1 MSPQPVANKKRDADK
16 SRDELID
23 DLEHLRGLN
32 TRLNKIVKRYEK
44 AVGKDENDIFKTL
57 LELDDQKERV
67 ESLRKELQEKQIEI
81 ERQGKELLV
90 RNEELRIRLEEGLVK
105 DEKIA
110 RYEELTRVNEAL
122 RESRRAE
129 LALCE
134 SEARLLLAQ
143 QVACIGTFEWNIQT
157 GVNTW
162 TPELEAMY
170 GLPPGGFPGTEEAWE
185 QLIYPEDRPE
195 AVRRVNKAMEE
206 GCFEGE
212 WRVVWPDGTVHWL
225 HGRAFVFKDESGRPL
240 KLIGVNIDI
249 TERKKMEEG
258 LRRSRDDLDVRVQE
272 RTRELSRSEEHLR
285 MMIEASP
292 VPMVVYEESRNYSVN
307 KKFVETFG
315 YTIEDIPSVNE
326 WWPLAYP
333 DEDYREY
340 VKQIWYKAVDEAV
353 ENRTSIAPQEATVTC
368 KDGTKKHVLC
378 YFSSIGDLNLA
389 IFYDITERKR
399 AEEALKFERSQLLS
413 IFDSIDEVIY
423 VADPCTYEILYAN
436 KAMQDRFGK
445 RLIAGHLLQGTSG
458 QGFPLRVL
466 YQPRH
471 PEKQGRALP
480 GWEFHN
486 PTVNLDFMIY
496 DRIIKW
502 PDGRDVRFELAIDI
516 TERKRAEEELG

>member
-1 MSPQPVANKKRDADK
+1 MSHQPVANKKRDADK

-90 RNEELRIRLEEGLVK
+90 R
-105 DEKIA
+105 D
-110 RYEELTRVNEAL
+110 
-122 RESRRAE
+122 
-129 LALCE
+129 
-134 SEARLLLAQ
+134 
-143 QVACIGTFEWNIQT
+143 
-157 GVNTW
+157 
-162 TPELEAMY
+162 
-170 GLPPGGFPGTEEAWE
+170 
-185 QLIYPEDRPE
+185 
-195 AVRRVNKAMEE
+195 
-206 GCFEGE
+206 
-212 WRVVWPDGTVHWL
+212 
-225 HGRAFVFKDESGRPL
+225 
-240 KLIGVNIDI
+240 
-249 TERKKMEEG
+249 
-258 LRRSRDDLDVRVQE
+258 
-272 RTRELSRSEEHLR
+272 EEHLR

-389 IFYDITERKR
+389 IFYDMTERKR
-399 AEEALKFERSQLLS
+399 AEEALRESEEKFWVLVETTRAGIVLFRSDK
-413 IFDSIDEVIY
+413 FIY
-423 VADPCTYEILYAN
+423 VNPMIEKALGYSKDELLAMNYWDIVHPDSQELVRSRGHARQQGLPVPSRYEIKVLTKGGETLWAEFSA
-436 KAMQDRFGK
+436 AMIDY
-445 RLIAGHLLQGTSG
+445 QG
-458 QGFPLRVL
+458 Q
-466 YQPRH
+466 
-471 PEKQGRALP
+471 
-480 GWEFHN
+480 
-486 PTVNLDFMIY
+486 PTVIATIF
-496 DRIIKW
+496 
-502 PDGRDVRFELAIDI
+502 DI
-516 TERKRAEEELG
+516 TERKRAEEELKAAKAQAELYLDLMGHDINNMHQIALGYLELARDLHPEAGEGEFLDKPIEVLQRSARLIRNVRKLQKLQ